1 MRMSTAAPAA
11 LLLALALLGCA
22 VAPAPVAG
30 IHGDQPVVEATEK
43 QVEDCEFRGTVSGIG
58 LPWGDYNRGR
68 NKAME
73 KVLAEAGARG
83 GTHVVIE
90 DVRDTGQGIE
100 AVGRAFRC
108 KRGA

>member
-1 MRMSTAAPAA
+1 MGMNIALPTAS
-11 LLLALALLGCA
+11 LLALALCGCA

-30 IHGDQPVVEATEK
+30 IHGDHPVVEATEK
-43 QVEDCEFRGTVSGIG
+43 QVDGCEFRGTVSGIG

-73 KVLAEAGARG
+73 KVFAEAAARG
-83 GTHVVIE
+83 GSHVVIE

-108 KRGA
+108 EGET